1 MNMLELSCNWTLH
14 NNHWNNNYNLI
25 KSVKPK
31 LCWYK
36 ISTLVQLPAAT
47 RKWQKEMLF
56 SGWFYAMLSLCK
68 QSPVIKYIVVFPTNY
83 DIRFDWNVWMNKKKF
98 PLSTKKTAQNRTK
111 PASKIK
117 YKIYTMDGNCER
129 INISVGDFC
138 VCGLFFLCGVCLCV
152 CVQECHGKKRNFKAL
167 IFIELSIEDG
177 PFRLQ
182 NIFDALCLAYKRTE
196 ASARE
201 LTI

>member
-1 MNMLELSCNWTLH
+1 MAKGNAIFWMILCNAVVMQT
-14 NNHWNNNYNLI
+14 I
-25 KSVKPK
+25 A
-31 LCWYK
+31 CYK
-36 ISTLVQLPAAT
+36 IYCCIPDKLRHPIRL
-47 RKWQKEMLF
+47 KCLNEQK
-56 SGWFYAMLSLCK
+56 K
-68 QSPVIKYIVVFPTNY
+68 I
-83 DIRFDWNVWMNKKKF
+83 